1 MNQNHLFWYLPIGLA
16 EDLQRLKMQGEFEQA
31 VRLIDLR
38 LKEENIP
45 QQMKYAMMAE
55 REIMRR
61 LPTEYPYTC
70 LLYTS
75 RCV

>member
-1 MNQNHLFWYLPIGLA
+1 MNQNHLFWYLPIGLP

-45 QQMKYAMMAE
+45 
-55 REIMRR
+55 
-61 LPTEYPYTC
+61 
-70 LLYTS
+70 S
-75 RCV
+75 R

>member
-1 MNQNHLFWYLPIGLA
+1 MNQNHLFWYLPIGLP

-45 QQMKYAMMAE
+45 QQMKYAMLSL
-55 REIMRR
+55 IHI
-61 LPTEYPYTC
+61 
-70 LLYTS
+70 
-75 RCV
+75 

>member
-45 QQMKYAMMAE
+45 QHRAGDGAYPAGNTGF
-55 REIMRR
+55 
-61 LPTEYPYTC
+61 LPW
-70 LLYTS
+70 
-75 RCV
+75 RI